1 MKKSFISALTIL
13 ALTALASTSAIAKK
27 QTSNPDNDDRRAPPT
42 PVLIINNSK
51 HVQPYL
57 PSEYTVLTKEG
68 VQCNENGIH
77 DKSSLGYCYDIAS
90 NDGKD
95 NFRFRH
101 HRTIRQVFH
110 VENGMMVLW
119 WAADPKDKN
128 APPFVSPS
136 AQKYASAG
144 GHSAPTLAKEATKP
158 EPDAAK
164 DTAEAPKI
172 DDPLKSLLGIL
183 KGKIR

>member
-1 MKKSFISALTIL
+1 MKKSFISALAIL
-13 ALTALASTSAIAKK
+13 ALTAIASTSAIARNRAAMDESRAAPDVPIIMINSNK
-27 QTSNPDNDDRRAPPT
+27 Q
-42 PVLIINNSK
+42 
-51 HVQPYL
+51 VQPYL
-57 PSEYTVLTKEG
+57 PREYVVVTKVGARCDEKG
-68 VQCNENGIH
+68 TLDQANLDGN
-77 DKSSLGYCYDIAS
+77 CYDIAS
-90 NDGKD
+90 TDGKD
-95 NFRFRH
+95 HFRFRH